1 MPRGPEVSAPQLEA
15 EFVTIL
21 INSATSPTT
30 IAISSQPDIAGA
42 QAPVHV
48 PASVIGGVATPVS
61 TANPLPVEVAAGS
74 PAVVGDGT
82 IGNATQAQ
90 PIFGGVTPLNGFSI
104 ANNCSSVIFVN
115 DGGTAAANVGFPI
128 PVGGIYTTP
137 PGYKP
142 AGPVSIYGGTT
153 SGNFSARRW

>member
-1 MPRGPEVSAPQLEA
+1 MTLLVKDARQA
-15 EFVTIL
+15 EQ
-21 INSATSPTT
+21 P
-30 IAISSQPDIAGA
+30 ISTQPDAAGNL
-42 QAPVHV
+42 APVHV

-82 IGNATQAQ
+82 IVSATVAQ
-90 PIFGGVTPLNGFSI
+90 TIFGGVTPLNGFSI
-104 ANNCSSVIFVN
+104 ANNCSSVMTCS
-115 DGGTAAANVGFPI
+115 DGGTAGPNIGFPI

-142 AGPVSIYGGTT
+142 AGPVSLYGGTT
-153 SGNFSARRW
+153 SGNFAARRW